1 MATAYIK
8 QPESVRKPDTAT
20 LPIPRA
26 TLEEMERNRARA
38 VSLYADAFD
47 ALEEARVLGAR
58 AACSASGA
66 LCIDEDSR
74 EALAPKYR
82 DGPADMRRDA
92 FVTAMTKQTDRAMW
106 GHIIQSTDLERLM
119 DHKAARDFRDALQ
132 KAPPPATSD
141 NVRAT
146 LERFMEDADTIFR
159 RGIAIAFSSLDRRFR
174 SHDGFKIGSR
184 IILTGAFGEY
194 GMGYNDRRD
203 TLRDI
208 ERTFCVLDGKPQP
221 EYAAGIG
228 GLVANLRGQ
237 GEVEGDYFKVR
248 RFHNGNAH
256 LWFTRPDLTRKVNRL
271 LADYYGEAIGEGSDV
286 ADVSDMGPSYHLTPA
301 KNFGLFE
308 SPAAVVDAVFER
320 ATVRPGMTVLEPSA
334 GRGRLANEARKR
346 GGLVQCVEIQHGLAA
361 ELRRDGHSVREGDF
375 LAMTPADLGTFDLV
389 VMNPPFD
396 RGRDCDHVR
405 HALQFVKP
413 GGRLVSVMSASA
425 SVSETK
431 RAATFR
437 AMLDK
442 LHPPGRWGDQRWS
455 DLPAGSFRDSGT
467 MVNTCVLAVSPR
479 PRSTTQ
485 EQAS

>member
-1 MATAYIK
+1 MN
-8 QPESVRKPDTAT
+8 S

-38 VSLYADAFD
+38 VDLYGAAFD
-47 ALEEARVLGAR
+47 ALAEARKFGGL
-58 AACSASGA
+58 AAQSASGA
-66 LCIDEDSR
+66 LSIDDDAR
-74 EALAPKYR
+74 DALAPKYSGDGKR
-82 DGPADMRRDA
+82 DDFIA
-92 FVTAMTKQTDRAMW
+92 AMTKQTDRAMW
-106 GHIIQSTDLERLM
+106 SHIIEATDLERLM
-119 DHKAARDFRDALQ
+119 DKKARDEFRADLQ
-132 KAPPPATSD
+132 KSPPAATAD

-146 LERFMEDADTIFR
+146 LSAFVGDADTIFK
-159 RGIAIAFSSLDRRFR
+159 RGIAVAFSALDRRFK
-174 SHDGFKIGSR
+174 SHDGFKIGAR
-184 IILTGAFGEY
+184 VILTYAFDEY
-194 GMGYNDRRD
+194 GIRYGGQRE

-228 GLVANLRGQ
+228 GQVAHLRGQ
-237 GEVEGDYFKVR
+237 DTVEGEYFRVR
-248 RFHNGNAH
+248 RFQNGNAH

-271 LADYYGEAIGEGSDV
+271 LADYYGEAIGEGSEV

-308 SPAAVVDAVFER
+308 SPAAVVEAVFER
-320 ATVRPGMTVLEPSA
+320 AGVRAGMTVLEPSA

-346 GGLVQCVEIQHGLAA
+346 GGIVQCVEIQHGLAA
-361 ELRRDGHSVREGDF
+361 ELRRDNHKVCEGDF
-375 LAMTPADLGTFDLV
+375 LTMTTADLGLFDVV

-431 RAATFR
+431 RAASFR
-437 AMLDK
+437 ALIDK
-442 LHPPGRWGDQRWS
+442 LEPASRWGDRRWQ
-455 DLPAGSFRDSGT
+455 DLPAGSFSESGT
-467 MVNTCVLAVSPR
+467 MVNTCVLAVTKPVVAER
-479 PRSTTQ
+479 HF
-485 EQAS
+485 A